1 MNWGWKI
8 AIGYTAF
15 ALFILY
21 LVYRTTGVEFE
32 LVTPDYYAQELAY
45 QGQIDKRKTALTSG
59 LDLEVL
65 IQDGQVLV
73 QFSQSPGEIEATGDL
88 LFFRP
93 SDSGLDRKFQWEM
106 DESGAM
112 TIGRDAFERGQYV
125 FKADCVFEG
134 KSFFVEKPV
143 FIP

>member
-65 IQDGQVLV
+65 IQDGQVL
-73 QFSQSPGEIEATGDL
+73 E
-88 LFFRP
+88 
-93 SDSGLDRKFQWEM
+93 
-106 DESGAM
+106 
-112 TIGRDAFERGQYV
+112 IGRAHV
-125 FKADCVFEG
+125 
-134 KSFFVEKPV
+134 
-143 FIP
+143 